1 MGLKIVIL
9 ANICFFYSISVFC
22 QEPLYDT
29 RVWVDGQLL
38 NPAEL
43 LSLYV
48 QQKSVT
54 GEEKD
59 AGEWMK
65 KVCAENGLHIADFGV
80 ENGNY
85 NFSASIYPLDG
96 IIPNIVLLNHIDVV
110 HEGDER
116 LWEHPPY
123 KGVITETEVWGR
135 GSHDNKG
142 TAVMQLFAML
152 AFRDGSDIYRMGSTK
167 NPFNISFLSVSCE
180 ETMCSGGVDYV
191 IEKHLRLLNPAVVI
205 GEGATELNSIIQA
218 TKTEPLFGISRAHK
232 RPLWLELSLYIPSSG
247 HGSVTPLEYATK
259 NMTRA
264 LANLTRT
271 NTPFIYTRE
280 NKSVLK
286 SSGEHKFGITRFIL
300 KNPVF
305 FKPLLRKQLR
315 KQPEIYALFTN
326 TVTIT
331 SLKSGNGTVNQIPD
345 RVTATLDCR
354 LLPEFSIDAK
364 IRFIK
369 NAIKDEKIEIN
380 ILQSM
385 TPSQISDIDNIYYLS
400 LKEALEETYHRAKV
414 VPVILP
420 IFNEI
425 GKFRSLGIQGY
436 GITAVQLELKYLH
449 CIHSVNE
456 RFPIEALYKGSE
468 VYYNFLENVKINFV
482 QQE

>member
-1 MGLKIVIL
+1 MGLKIVLL
-9 ANICFFYSISVFC
+9 ANIWFFYSITMFC
-22 QEPLYDT
+22 QETLHT
-29 RVWVDGQLL
+29 MRIWVNGHLHD
-38 NPAEL
+38 PAEL
-43 LSLYV
+43 LSLYI

-54 GEEKD
+54 GEEKA

-65 KVCAENGLHIADFGV
+65 NVCVQNGLHITDFGL
-80 ENGNY
+80 ENSNY
-85 NFSASIYPLDG
+85 NFAASIYPLDG

-110 HEGDER
+110 HEGDEK

-152 AFRDGSDIYRMGSTK
+152 AFRDGMATTK
-167 NPFNISFLSVSCE
+167 MPFNISFLSVSCE

-191 IEKHLRLLNPAVVI
+191 VENHLRLLNPSVVI
-205 GEGATELNSIIQA
+205 GEGATELNNIIQA

-232 RPLWLELSLYIPSSG
+232 RPLWLELSLHIPSSG

-259 NMTRA
+259 NMTIA
-264 LANLTRT
+264 LANLAQK
-271 NTPFIYTRE
+271 NTPFIYTPE

-286 SSGEHKFGITRFIL
+286 SIGDHKSGITRFIL

-305 FKPLLRKQLR
+305 FKILLRKQLR

-331 SLKSGNGTVNQIPD
+331 SLNSGNGTINQIPE

-354 LLPEFSIDAK
+354 LLPEFPVEEK

-369 NAIKDEKIEIN
+369 NALRDEKIEIN
-380 ILQSM
+380 VLQSM
-385 TPSQISDIDNIYYLS
+385 APSQISDMDNIYYNS
-400 LKEALEETYHRAKV
+400 LKEALEGTYHRAKV

-425 GKFRSLGIQGY
+425 GKFRLLGIQGY
-436 GITAVQLELKYLH
+436 GITPVQLELTHLH

-456 RFPIEALYKGSE
+456 RIPIYALYKGGE
-468 VYYNFLENVKINFV
+468 VYYRFLENVYQNGLLS
-482 QQE
+482 E